1 MCAQNRTRTCTSLLT
16 LVPET
21 SASTIP
27 PPGQRAENET
37 RTRDPNLG
45 KVVLYQLSYF
55 RRAFCRKTGRL
66 LSNAVQKYNL
76 FPKLQ
81 TFRRFFRIFVPFL
94 KALLKGGFTFL
105 GVLISQRCTF
115 WGGGGSMAECVT
127 DVTYKRARHPN
138 ENHQNACSFF
148 GLLLIPYSLPLVP
161 CSLFLVPPYSSLF
174 LLIPPYFSFFLL
186 LSPSFS
192 FFLLLPS
199 SSFFLLPPFCK
210 TSL

>member
-94 KALLKGGFTFL
+94 KALPQGSFRIL

-127 DVTYKRARHPN
+127 DVTYKRARHQNENHQN
-138 ENHQNACSFF
+138 ENHQNAYSFF
-148 GLLLIPYSLPLVP
+148 GLLLILYPLLLVLYSLFLVP
-161 CSLFLVPPYSSLF
+161 CSL
-174 LLIPPYFSFFLL
+174 LLI
-186 LSPSFS
+186 SPSS
-192 FFLLLPS
+192 
-199 SSFFLLPPFCK
+199 FLLPPFCK